1 MVMFSVIFFSSFHTC
16 PENLTFP
23 LAFIVHVNSQGGSG
37 GPLGL
42 PVGPAGA
49 MMRYEIV
56 DIPLVLKVSLQTDM
70 VMCLVI
76 FYLSFHSFLITDHC
90 RRLL

>member
-1 MVMFSVIFFSSFHTC
+1 MCFY
-16 PENLTFP
+16 TFP
-23 LAFIVHVNSQGGSG
+23 ESLSFASAFIVPVNSQGGSG

-42 PVGPAGA
+42 PVGPSGA

-56 DIPLVLKVSLQTDM
+56 DISLVLKVSLQIDM

-76 FYLSFHSFLITDHC
+76 FYSSFHSFLKTDHS